1 MVWGKVK
8 YFKING
14 ISEVGVTRTSTAN
27 FKSSIK
33 QRDGNRIKQNFPS
46 MILSLG
52 NLDWEP
58 EVFLGSKGGVR
69 IKPLIA
75 ESKQNSRL

>member
-1 MVWGKVK
+1 
-8 YFKING
+8 
-14 ISEVGVTRTSTAN
+14 
-27 FKSSIK
+27 
-33 QRDGNRIKQNFPS
+33 

>member
-1 MVWGKVK
+1 M
-8 YFKING
+8 
-14 ISEVGVTRTSTAN
+14 GVTRTSTAN

-58 EVFLGSKGGVR
+58 EVFLGSKRGVR
-69 IKPLIA
+69 VKPLIA